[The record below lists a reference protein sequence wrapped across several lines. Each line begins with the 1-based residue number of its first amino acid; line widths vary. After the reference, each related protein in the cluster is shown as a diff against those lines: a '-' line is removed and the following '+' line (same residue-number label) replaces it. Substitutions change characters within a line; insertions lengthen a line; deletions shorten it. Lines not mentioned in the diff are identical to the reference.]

1 MNKAY
6 KYLIY
11 PTKEQQT
18 LLARTFGCCRYV
30 YNQALNW
37 RVAAYRADGTSIS
50 YVDTAKAV
58 TQMKNNPDTAWL
70 KEVDSV
76 ALQQALRSLD
86 AAFKNFWNNKNTG
99 FPKYKSKHRSRR
111 SYTVPV
117 TNNNVMVFDRAVK
130 LPKLGYVKAK
140 IHRVA
145 PSDWKLKSATVSQDS
160 DERYYVSILY
170 EYEKAV
176 RTIEADP
183 DKTLVDRK

>member
-70 KEVDSV
+70 
-76 ALQQALRSLD
+76 
-86 AAFKNFWNNKNTG
+86 
-99 FPKYKSKHRSRR
+99 
-111 SYTVPV
+111 
-117 TNNNVMVFDRAVK
+117 
-130 LPKLGYVKAK
+130 
-140 IHRVA
+140 
-145 PSDWKLKSATVSQDS
+145 
-160 DERYYVSILY
+160 
-170 EYEKAV
+170 
-176 RTIEADP
+176 
-183 DKTLVDRK
+183 